1 MIGLLLK
8 IVLTLGSLGYASYLF
23 ADGYWGWGIVMVFVA
38 ALIAFTLYR
47 NENIILALN
56 QMRLGN
62 QEKAKKM
69 LSRIKQPQFLIKRQQ
84 AYYYYLKAQMF
95 SQELGLSDSEKMFN
109 KALSIGLKN
118 DQDKAV
124 VKLNLSAIS
133 MQKGK
138 KREAMNFLA
147 EAKKLDTGNL
157 LTDQIKM
164 IKGQLGKVGSANQMR
179 MAQMNKGRGGRVR

>member
-1 MIGLLLK
+1 
-8 IVLTLGSLGYASYLF
+8 
-23 ADGYWGWGIVMVFVA
+23 
-38 ALIAFTLYR
+38 
-47 NENIILALN
+47 
-56 QMRLGN
+56 
-62 QEKAKKM
+62 
-69 LSRIKQPQFLIKRQQ
+69 
-84 AYYYYLKAQMF
+84 MF

-164 IKGQLGKVGSANQMR
+164 IKGQLGTVGSANQMR

>member
-38 ALIAFTLYR
+38 ALIAFTIYR

-69 LSRIKQPQFLIKRQQ
+69 LMRIKQPQYLLKRQQ
-84 AYYYYLKAQMF
+84 AYFYYLKAQMF
-95 SQELGLSDSEKMFN
+95 SQELGLSESEKMFN
-109 KALSIGLKN
+109 KALNIGLKN

-138 KREAMNFLA
+138 KRDAMNFLS

-157 LTDQIKM
+157 LGEQIKM
-164 IKGQLGKVGSANQMR
+164 IKSQLGKVGSANQMR
-179 MAQMNKGRGGRVR
+179 MAQMSKGRGGRMR

>member
-23 ADGYWGWGIVMVFVA
+23 ADGYWGWGIVVVLAA
-38 ALIAFTLYR
+38 ALIAFTIYR

-69 LSRIKQPQFLIKRQQ
+69 LMRIKQPQFLIKRQQ
-84 AYYYYLKAQMF
+84 AYFYYLKAQMF
-95 SQELGLSDSEKMFN
+95 SQELGLSESEKMFN
-109 KALSIGLKN
+109 KSLGLGLKN

-138 KREAMNFLA
+138 KREALNFLN

-157 LTDQIKM
+157 LNDQIKM

-179 MAQMNKGRGGRVR
+179 MAHMNKGRGGRMR